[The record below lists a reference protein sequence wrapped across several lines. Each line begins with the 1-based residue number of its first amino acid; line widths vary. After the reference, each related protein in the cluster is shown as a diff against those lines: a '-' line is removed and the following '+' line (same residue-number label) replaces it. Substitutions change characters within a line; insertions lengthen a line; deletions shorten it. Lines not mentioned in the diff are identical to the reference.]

1 MFRTAIRMCRM
12 VVSPSIPRG
21 GGGGGG
27 DAMVA
32 TLIPMGCVG
41 VLVEAYFRT
50 ENEDAD
56 SSLQAQ
62 FLPSDDCIDPKQ
74 EQQYHHHHQ
83 SNSNNSIVQRLE
95 RDGIVIIPNAIS
107 SNVITAARKS
117 IQELQRMDHS
127 NFQTS
132 SNDDDI
138 RQDTIAWVRASDSI
152 VVVED
157 TVNNNSNNNNQNS
170 RHDIVRVSEGA
181 IPPQNHTSRHGLDY
195 CIRFLRGIPH
205 ALEKS
210 GYSTSQD
217 HLVPKQC
224 QLAIY
229 PGDGNASYA
238 RHLDHCNASVFT
250 LGLLEWLRLSDYR
263 RRRITMILY
272 LNDPDRPT
280 CHGGALRCWVAKAS
294 HCEYRPTIDDDVP
307 DRETF
312 YPSFDIQPTGGTL
325 VIFQSQR

>member
-1 MFRTAIRMCRM
+1 MFRTAIRMRRRM
-12 VVSPSIPRG
+12 VVSPSIARG
-21 GGGGGG
+21 GGSG

-32 TLIPMGCVG
+32 ILIPMGCVG

-62 FLPSDDCIDPKQ
+62 FLPSDDCIECPKQ
-74 EQQYHHHHQ
+74 EQQYHHHHHHQ
-83 SNSNNSIVQRLE
+83 NSSIVQRLE

-107 SNVITAARKS
+107 SNVITAARNS

-152 VVVED
+152 VV
-157 TVNNNSNNNNQNS
+157 NNNQNS
-170 RHDIVRVSEGA
+170 SHDIVGVSEGA
-181 IPPQNHTSRHGLDY
+181 TPPQNHTSRRHGLDY

-294 HCEYRPTIDDDVP
+294 HCEYRPTIDDVP